1 MTQWQACSESKRNV
15 AAKDF
20 ESIRLLFVSPSG
32 YVRNQVGD
40 HAAVMF
46 TFALLD
52 AVMVDGEPAR

>member
-1 MTQWQACSESKRNV
+1 MKANGTV